1 MMEEEEIKYERI
13 SYKDWRKTIPLVK
26 IQIVARNGSRKEYY
40 KKKYPS
46 YNWDEDRL
54 YFIRLIDLQKE
65 DTQIE
70 LPYSYEDQIALLN
83 LVLDNVVL
91 PKTFTTDM
99 ARFKSA
105 LNELERKRNESS

>member
-1 MMEEEEIKYERI
+1 MEEEEIKYERT
-13 SYKDWRKTIPLVK
+13 SYKVK
-26 IQIVARNGSRKEYY
+26 IQIVAKNGARTKYYRK
-40 KKKYPS
+40 KHPS
-46 YNWDEDRL
+46 FDWDKDRL

-105 LNELERKRNESS
+105 LNELERKRNEKS